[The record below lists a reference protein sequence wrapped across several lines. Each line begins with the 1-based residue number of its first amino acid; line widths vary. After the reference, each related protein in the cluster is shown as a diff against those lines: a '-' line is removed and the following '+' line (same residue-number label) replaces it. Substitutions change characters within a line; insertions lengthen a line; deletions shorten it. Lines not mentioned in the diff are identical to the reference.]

1 MAEEYKHVE
10 EDGDLSEDEFEVRP
24 AVAGSALKLT
34 KSHLEIPRDARGEA
48 DKDSEEAAARG
59 GEIAIVF
66 KHGGASVHAR
76 FPVGQDIGNVKA
88 YFADAVNLQAAN
100 IVLTFAV
107 SATQPVSAGCL
118 GFRQTTRSS
127 FPSLPASYLIGHCSD
142 RS

>member
-10 EDGDLSEDEFEVRP
+10 DADLSEDEFEVRP

-59 GEIAIVF
+59 GEIAVVF

-88 YFADAVNLQAAN
+88 YFADATNLQAADL
-100 IVLTFAV
+100 VLTFAV
-107 SATQPVSAGCL
+107 SGLQSDHCFCRCANFHFHPL
-118 GFRQTTRSS
+118 
-127 FPSLPASYLIGHCSD
+127 PSC
-142 RS
+142 